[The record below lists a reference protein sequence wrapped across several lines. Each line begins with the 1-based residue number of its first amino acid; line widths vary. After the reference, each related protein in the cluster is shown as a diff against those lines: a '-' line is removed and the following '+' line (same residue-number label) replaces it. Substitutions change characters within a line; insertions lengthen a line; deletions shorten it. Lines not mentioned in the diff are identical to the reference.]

1 MRTFFAAAV
10 GSVVALV
17 GFAGAANASARI
29 DLIWAATG
37 TNQIGGFTSPLLP
50 SSSII
55 LRVILTGSP
64 AGSIGSGVSVDYSG
78 ALPSLTVLGYANTA
92 GALHLPMTLGPP
104 TNTGGRIVNLN
115 AAAWPAAGLGIGL
128 PPGLTAQLGTIT
140 FQNVSSPTGMF
151 EIRSD
156 ANSPTDG
163 VLNSKGRNI
172 AATTTYNSAFVT
184 ITGPNDF
191 DGDGVDNAS
200 DNCLNHKNVD
210 QDDTD
215 GDGCGNLC
223 DADYGGSTPP
233 GTGTVGFAS
242 FGAFIQ
248 NFGGNNP
255 LYCHVEPIPGCTVG
269 FATFGFVV
277 SNFGSSPGPSGTT
290 SGTTAC
296 P

>member
-1 MRTFFAAAV
+1 
-10 GSVVALV
+10 V
-17 GFAGAANASARI
+17 GFAGAANASASI
-29 DLIWAATG
+29 NLIWAATG
-37 TNQIGGFTSPLLP
+37 TNQIGGFTSPLLL

-78 ALPSLTVLGYANTA
+78 ALPSLTVLSFASTP
-92 GALHLPMTLGPP
+92 GAPHLPGTLGTT

-115 AAAWPAAGLGIGL
+115 ASAAPFAGTGIGL
-128 PPGLTAQLGTIT
+128 PPGFSAQIGTIT
-140 FQNVSSPTGMF
+140 FQNVGSPTGMF
-151 EIRSD
+151 EIRPD

-172 AATTTYNSAFVT
+172 GATTTFNSAFVT
-184 ITGPNDF
+184 ITGPNDV
-191 DGDGVDNAS
+191 DGDGIDNAS

-223 DADYGGSTPP
+223 DADYGGLTPP

-242 FGAFIQ
+242 FGAVIA
-248 NFGGNNP
+248 NFGTSNP
-255 LYCHVEPIPGCTVG
+255 LYCHVEPIPGCNVG
-269 FATFGFVV
+269 FASFGFVV
-277 SNFGSSPGPSGTT
+277 ANFGSSPGPSGTT